1 MEKTIDLGCGYRLK
15 RLDARNWKTQHW
27 HVSERGSAKA
37 GEAPA
42 WYDTG
47 NYFQHLDAALL
58 WAYEHALLNEGEGAE
73 MGLADAI
80 AEAKSIR
87 DSIVAAAEA
96 VTL

>member
-15 RLDARNWKTQHW
+15 RLDARNWKMQHW

-37 GEAPA
+37 GDEPA
-42 WYDTG
+42 WY
-47 NYFQHLDAALL
+47 
-58 WAYEHALLNEGEGAE
+58 
-73 MGLADAI
+73 DAI

>member
-1 MEKTIDLGCGYRLK
+1 MEKTIDLGCGYRLR
-15 RLDARNWKTQHW
+15 RLDARNWKMQHW
-27 HVSERGSAKA
+27 HVSQRDGAKVTD
-37 GEAPA
+37 EPA

-47 NYFQHLDAALL
+47 NYFQRLDAALL
-58 WAYEHALLNEGEGAE
+58 WAYEHALLGEGESAE

-80 AEAKSIR
+80 AEAGRIR